1 MVLLVLALLVM
12 FAAFY
17 LLYSTS
23 KRAVFKRRAL
33 NHWLLRHAPLAKGSG
48 LGLVLLSVGL
58 FSLEVGVVAG
68 IFFALT
74 ALMTFSSLVILFH
87 PLEP

>member
-1 MVLLVLALLVM
+1 MLLVFSLLVM
-12 FAAFY
+12 FVAFY

-23 KRAVFKRRAL
+23 QRAVFKRRAF
-33 NHWLLRHAPLAKGSG
+33 NHWLLRRAPLAKAGG
-48 LGLVLLSVGL
+48 LGLVLLSFAL
-58 FSLEVGVVAG
+58 FSLELGVAGG

-74 ALMTFSSLVILFH
+74 TLMTFSSLVILFH